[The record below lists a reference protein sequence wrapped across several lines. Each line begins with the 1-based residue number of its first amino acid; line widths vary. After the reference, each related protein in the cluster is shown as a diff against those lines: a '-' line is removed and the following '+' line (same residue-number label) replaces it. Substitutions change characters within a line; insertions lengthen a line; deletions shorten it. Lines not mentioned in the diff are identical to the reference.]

1 MLSRNSGAA
10 GVNTGIDRLLKE
22 RPLARL
28 RAGLT
33 VLKAAALLV
42 LPLPLLIVIA
52 AALIGDN
59 TRTLTLAAAALASFW
74 GAGVLTWRG
83 LTTEMRYTL
92 GDQIA
97 LTWMPRK
104 LSGALLTGLG
114 AGLAALT
121 AGHSPIGSLVFA
133 ALGGAGHLCFYGL
146 DMRAGRLAVTKV
158 EGLDVTSIGD
168 QLEEAHLRLRR
179 IDAASHAIAVP
190 EFRVRLARITSVGR
204 EILAEIARDPHK
216 AARARRFLNLFLD
229 STERVTGEYARTHTG
244 LRSRPLEDNF
254 RTLLVDMERTFSEQH
269 RALLESDAVAL
280 DVEMAVL
287 DARLK
292 QDAPGHSGRDDHE
305 RHESDDRA
313 RSASARG

>member
-1 MLSRNSGAA
+1 MRSRSNGVA
-10 GVNTGIDRLLKE
+10 GVNTGIDGLLKE

-52 AALIGDN
+52 AALIGEN

-97 LTWMPRK
+97 LAWMPRK
-104 LSGALLTGLG
+104 LSGALLTSLG

-121 AGHSPIGSLVFA
+121 AGHSPIGSLVFG

-168 QLEEAHLRLRR
+168 QLEQAHLRLRR
-179 IDAASHAIAVP
+179 IDAASRAIAVP

-216 AARARRFLNLFLD
+216 AVRARRFLNLFLD

-269 RALLESDAVAL
+269 HTLLESDVVAL